1 MEIGAT
7 SPPSYLPTQPAE
19 PRAVRPVAREIS
31 GDGGGTVS
39 KGRKDEGKQQ
49 SGLPSGAGSLKPA
62 ETRKTLESQ
71 VANSART
78 EIENQQAAPSGE
90 AQRVQQQEVVIATG
104 GGIKLDVED
113 GHRVLKVFDSKD
125 VLIYQLPPK
134 GALTLIKAE
143 ESAQRSQV
151 ETSA

>member
-7 SPPSYLPTQPAE
+7 SPPSYLPTQPVE
-19 PRAVRPVAREIS
+19 PRAVRPVAREIAS
-31 GDGGGTVS
+31 DGGATVS
-39 KGRKDEGKQQ
+39 KGRKDDGKQQ

-71 VANSART
+71 
-78 EIENQQAAPSGE
+78 QAAPSGE
-90 AQRVQQQEVVIATG
+90 AQRVQQEVVIATG